1 MITDTT
7 YQEHDVF
14 EALKGKVVVTE
25 AGTYQHY
32 NAGGQLHRVG
42 GPAVEYANGSKEW
55 YQTGLRHRVDGPA
68 ITWPGGDCG
77 SWFLHGKVYGQ
88 SEHARIV
95 NTRQEKT

>member
-32 NAGGQLHRVG
+32 NAVGQLHRVG
-42 GPAVEYANGSKEW
+42 GPAVICANGDKEW
-55 YQTGLRHRVDGPA
+55 
-68 ITWPGGDCG
+68 WC
-77 SWFLHGKVYGQ
+77 
-88 SEHARIV
+88 
-95 NTRQEKT
+95 